1 MDSGVS
7 ARLNYLS
14 LSLPPKTEKMKKAI
28 ITGITGQD
36 GAYLSQLLLDKGYK
50 VFGAYRR
57 TSSQNF
63 WRIDYLEIRDHP
75 NLILVEHDL
84 IDAASTIRMISE
96 IRPDEYVTRKITR
109 AVARIYYGKQKILK
123 LGDINTKIDWGYAK
137 DYVEFSH
144 KIMQQKK
151 PDFFIIA
158 SGKKHSVLEFAKKS
172 FDYVGLDYK
181 KHIKIEKRLF
191 RPSKTVSLVGNTNK
205 AKKILLILIPMF
217 VFFDQLS
224 KQWALKNIFYDQ
236 TIIEINK
243 YLNFIPVWNKG
254 ISFGMLSDLMNIN
267 FFMVIVTI
275 TISLFLVLWFL
286 RTTNKNLSISLA
298 FIVSGAIGNLI
309 DRLNYKAVVDF
320 IDIHIGNLHWPTFN
334 LADSYITIGAF
345 IYIHTIFTS
354 QKNNIA

>member
-1 MDSGVS
+1 
-7 ARLNYLS
+7 
-14 LSLPPKTEKMKKAI
+14 
-28 ITGITGQD
+28 
-36 GAYLSQLLLDKGYK
+36 
-50 VFGAYRR
+50 
-57 TSSQNF
+57 
-63 WRIDYLEIRDHP
+63 
-75 NLILVEHDL
+75 
-84 IDAASTIRMISE
+84 
-96 IRPDEYVTRKITR
+96 
-109 AVARIYYGKQKILK
+109 
-123 LGDINTKIDWGYAK
+123 
-137 DYVEFSH
+137 
-144 KIMQQKK
+144 
-151 PDFFIIA
+151 
-158 SGKKHSVLEFAKKS
+158 
-172 FDYVGLDYK
+172 
-181 KHIKIEKRLF
+181 
-191 RPSKTVSLVGNTNK
+191 
-205 AKKILLILIPMF
+205 MF

-298 FIVSGAIGNLI
+298 FIVSGAIGNLL

-345 IYIHTIFTS
+345 IYIYTIFTS